1 MKKPDSFDNAI
12 KSWKHTLR
20 AQAGLEP
27 GMVAELEDHVRI
39 RARELME
46 QGHEPAAA
54 VEQAARELGTP
65 SDISLDYAKTDRV
78 RSARLGDLLVKHLP
92 LMWGHYLK
100 TAYRHLKRNPLHT
113 SINVIGLSVSLAVC
127 VMILM
132 FVLFHLSFDQFHG
145 DADRIF
151 LVRGK
156 RTTERGKQVFFS
168 NLTHMG
174 AAIRD
179 RFPQAEAVAR
189 SCAFWEANIRKDGI
203 DYPEPAARYAE
214 ADLFT
219 IFNYEFLEGN
229 PAQPYTGPDAIVIS
243 RSLADKH
250 IGPGPALG
258 KQIMMSDHLYT
269 VSAVVDDLPQNTLLP
284 NAIFVPWEKTQEH
297 EMLRTWEFA
306 IMATSTYVKLK
317 PLADPHDFET
327 AIRDLAHAYIA
338 DQLSDVGMK
347 MENVLQPVTDLN
359 LHQYDMDQ
367 LVPTRNLIYVWIF
380 SAAGLLI
387 LLIACLN
394 YINLSTAR
402 AIRRASE
409 IGLRKVSG
417 ATRPQL
423 MLQFLGESIGTV
435 ILAAI
440 LSVLLIEFSLPLFST
455 LAGVTFTTQSLLT
468 PVAIGS
474 AVTLILAVGLI
485 GGIYPAIVLSSFQPE
500 TALRGTRT
508 SGVGGSRLRTLLVV
522 VQFSAAVFLIIA
534 TVTVYRQLHYMTT
547 VPLGFNKENR
557 IVLRLKSWD
566 RLPGEK
572 VETVRAAFQ
581 TIPGVREVTTGSGA
595 PGISINRLWL
605 YPTES
610 DPDNGLAVRCLR
622 CDRSFPE
629 VFGIPILASVPDLFT
644 RNWDAVRGNFLINET
659 AMRQFGWH
667 SPREAVG
674 QTILLGDNRTPLQ
687 VLGVLKDFHWYGL
700 QRELEPMVIRLVH
713 MARYITLHVD
723 DPSDPEILAAIQD
736 MYKQWFPGDLFDYVH
751 VENNFLEQYRFE
763 EKIGT
768 VFTIFSG
775 IGILIACLGL
785 LGMASH
791 MAEQRTKEIG
801 IRKVMGAGVVQITTK
816 LTWEFVRW
824 VLLAGIVAWPFTYL
838 AVHWWL
844 SDFAYRVNQHWLVY
858 ILATFGAILIAL
870 VTVAG
875 QSMRCATTNPVNALK
890 YE

>member
-1 MKKPDSFDNAI
+1 MKQSDSFEHAI
-12 KSWKHTLR
+12 ENWKRSLR
-20 AQAGLEP
+20 GHAGLEP
-27 GMVAELEDHVRI
+27 GTVAELEDHVRI
-39 RARELME
+39 RGQELID
-46 QGHEPAAA
+46 QGHTPQQA
-54 VEQAARELGTP
+54 VARAARELGSTAA
-65 SDISLDYAKTDRV
+65 ISRDYARTDRLPV
-78 RSARLGDLLVKHLP
+78 ARLVDLLIKHLP
-92 LMWGHYLK
+92 LMSGHYLK

-113 SINVIGLSVSLAVC
+113 FINVIGLSVSLAVC

-132 FVLFHLSFDQFHG
+132 FVLFHLSFDHFHE
-145 DADRIF
+145 DKDRIF

-156 RTTERGKQVFFS
+156 RTTERGVQVFYS
-168 NLTHMG
+168 NLTHTG

-179 RFPQAEAVAR
+179 RFPQAESVAR
-189 SCAFWEANIRKDGI
+189 SCAFWNASIRKDGI
-203 DYPEPAARYAE
+203 DYPESAVRYVE
-214 ADLFT
+214 ADLFAM
-219 IFNYEFLEGN
+219 FNFNFLEGN
-229 PAQPYTGPDAIVIS
+229 PDQPYTGPDSIVIS

-250 IGPGPALG
+250 IGAGPVLG
-258 KQIMMSDHLYT
+258 KQILMSERLYT
-269 VSAVVDDLPQNTLLP
+269 VSAVVDDLPRNTILQD
-284 NAIFVPWEKTQEH
+284 AIFVPWENTQEH
-297 EMLRTWEFA
+297 EMLRTWDFA

-317 PLADPHDFET
+317 PRTNPDDFAES
-327 AIRDLAHAYIA
+327 IRLLAHEYIA

-347 MENVLQPVTDLN
+347 MENVLQPLTDLN
-359 LHQYDMDQ
+359 LHQYEMDQ
-367 LVPTRNLIYVWIF
+367 LIPTRNLIYVWIF

-402 AIRRASE
+402 AIRRAAE

-423 MLQFLGESIGTV
+423 MVQFLGESIGTV
-435 ILAAI
+435 ILAAMF
-440 LSVLLIEFSLPLFST
+440 SVLLIEFSLPLFNR
-455 LAGVTFTTQSLLT
+455 LAGVSFTIGAFVTPAAIAGAIILVLT
-468 PVAIGS
+468 
-474 AVTLILAVGLI
+474 VGLI
-485 GGIYPAIVLSSFQPE
+485 GGIYPAVVLSSFKPE

-508 SGVGGSRLRTLLVV
+508 SGTGGSRLRTLLVV
-522 VQFSAAVFLIIA
+522 VQFSASVFLIIA
-534 TVTVYRQLHYMTT
+534 TATVYRQLHYMTT
-547 VPLGFNKENR
+547 VPLGFNKENK

-572 VETVRAAFQ
+572 VETVRTAFQ
-581 TIPGVREVTTGSGA
+581 TVPGVREVTTGSGA

-605 YPTES
+605 YPSES

-629 VFGIPILASVPDLFT
+629 LFDIPVLASIPDLFT
-644 RNWDAVRGNFLINET
+644 RSWDAVRGNFLINET
-659 AMRQFGWH
+659 AMRQFGWN
-667 SPREAVG
+667 SPQEAVG
-674 QTILLGDNRTPLQ
+674 QTILIGDSRTPLQ

-700 QRELEPMVIRLVH
+700 QQELEPMVIRLVH

-723 DPSDPEILAAIQD
+723 DPSDPETMAGIQD

-751 VENNFLEQYRFE
+751 VEDNFMEQYQFE

-768 VFTIFSG
+768 VFLLFSG
-775 IGILIACLGL
+775 IGILIACMGL

-801 IRKVMGAGVVQITTK
+801 IRKVMGATVFQITSK

-824 VLLAGIVAWPFTYL
+824 VILAGILSWPFTYL
-838 AVHWWL
+838 AVDWWL
-844 SDFAYRVNQHWLVY
+844 SDFAYRVNQHWLLYVG
-858 ILATFGAILIAL
+858 ATAAALIIAM

-875 QSMRCATTNPVNALK
+875 QSIRCATTNPVHSLK